1 MGELHKI
8 ERQLRKQMGMLN
20 ALADRIAKIR
30 PIIAAERI
38 NAEKKIKELNENPKP
53 NLESLNRRMTAIEE
67 RLAW

>member
-30 PIIAAERI
+30 PIISAERI
-38 NAEKKIKELNENPKP
+38 NAEKKIKELEKSP
-53 NLESLNRRMTAIEE
+53 NLESLNRRITAIEE